1 MEEFY
6 EDEIKNKEAE
16 AKAVSE
22 ALRIVGIVAAVLIV
36 ATISL
41 LAVIL

>member
-16 AKAVSE
+16 AKAASE
-22 ALRIVGIVAAVLIV
+22 ALRIGIVAAVLIV